1 MTKEGN
7 RVAATSSACR
17 AIWIGLRAFD
27 LRCVPP
33 ATGQDFRVFRETVT
47 MNLVARFCRFL
58 SNGQCGVSAAIQRSA
73 QEVVGGLGGSA
84 GNCAL
89 WATERKTLA
98 IAHHVDLASGDV
110 VQLVRT
116 LPCHGRGRGFE
127 SRRPRQFFQAPAS
140 LCDTS
145 YTKGTQMDC
154 KCALPIPF
162 RLPRR

>member
-116 LPCHGRGRGFE
+116 LP
-127 SRRPRQFFQAPAS
+127 SRFFFSYPAYS
-140 LCDTS
+140 KRLMDQSRNRTV
-145 YTKGTQMDC
+145 TKFNFSFH
-154 KCALPIPF
+154 PYI
-162 RLPRR
+162 